1 MSMCRKAV
9 IVAALALA
17 LPQSAW
23 SQSRIA
29 AGRALASA
37 NCSPCHA
44 IGKTGASPNPKSPP
58 LRTLAA
64 RYRLQDLEEAFAEGI
79 VVGHEGQ
86 EMPEFVLEPTEIDA
100 LLAYIGSLN
109 RK

>member
-1 MSMCRKAV
+1 MPIRYALAV
-9 IVAALALA
+9 VATLALA
-17 LPQSAW
+17 LPQAAW

-44 IGKTGASPNPKSPP
+44 IGRTGASPNPKSPP
-58 LRTLAA
+58 LRTLAS

-86 EMPEFVLEPTEIDA
+86 EMPEFVLEPAEIDA
-100 LLAYIGSLN
+100 LLAYIGSVS